1 MSKLLEAQGRVLS
14 EAVRAFSDHLRFG
27 VPTTG
32 AVILSKAGIR
42 HRRAAILLGA
52 TPEISGVTGAGR
64 AVALA
69 IVRLLLQTDEAGW
82 RDRLGT
88 LMYEN
93 TMADVR

>member
-1 MSKLLEAQGRVLS
+1 M
-14 EAVRAFSDHLRFG
+14 
-27 VPTTG
+27 
-32 AVILSKAGIR
+32 LSKAGIR

-52 TPEISGVTGAGR
+52 TPEVTRVTGAGR
-64 AVALA
+64 AIVLA
-69 IVRLLLQTDEAGW
+69 VVRQLLQTDEAVW